1 MDKGKEKAFKF
12 GRMGLNMKAIGNL
25 IKLMAMADSFI
36 QMEIVI
42 MGNGLMIR
50 LMVEVLMIILMEL
63 LIQEIGKKINNT
75 VME

>member
-1 MDKGKEKAFKF
+1 
-12 GRMGLNMKAIGNL
+12 MKAIGNL
-25 IKLMAMADSFI
+25 IKLMAMEDSFI

-42 MGNGLMIR
+42 MENGLMIR
-50 LMVEVLMIILMEL
+50 LMGEVHMIILMEL

>member
-1 MDKGKEKAFKF
+1 M
-12 GRMGLNMKAIGNL
+12 RAIGNL

-42 MGNGLMIR
+42 MGNGLMIK
-50 LMVEVLMIILMEL
+50 LMGEVHMIILMEL

>member
-1 MDKGKEKAFKF
+1 
-12 GRMGLNMKAIGNL
+12 MKAIGNL

-42 MGNGLMIR
+42 MGNGLMIK
-50 LMVEVLMIILMEL
+50 LMGEVHMIILMEL

>member
-1 MDKGKEKAFKF
+1 
-12 GRMGLNMKAIGNL
+12 MKAIGNL

>member
-1 MDKGKEKAFKF
+1 MNLIMGLFIMVSGIQKDKGKEKAFKF

-42 MGNGLMIR
+42 MGNG
-50 LMVEVLMIILMEL
+50 
-63 LIQEIGKKINNT
+63 
-75 VME
+75 